1 MFIFT
6 MLSLS
11 SKLSYMNKNYS
22 LNEKCLCKKP
32 GGGVMD
38 CPPETAYVMYIIY
51 MYICCMIS
59 FTLVFT

>member
-22 LNEKCLCKKP
+22 LNEKCPCKKS
-32 GGGVMD
+32 GGGNEL
-38 CPPETAYVMYIIY
+38 PPETAYVMLHDFFCISIYIR
-51 MYICCMIS
+51 M
-59 FTLVFT
+59 FH